1 MSILSDLNNK
11 SSSPDFTYSVIDELN
26 MSIIDELPE
35 IFIRATPS
43 IQNGPIPC
51 FMRGTKI
58 LTDEG
63 EKLIEDLKKGMFLIS
78 NKNEKIKLLDI
89 HCFTTYKNKDT
100 HPCLIKK
107 DYIINGIKCNSD
119 LYISQYHSLLIDNY
133 FVPVKNLIK
142 PKKIQDNSDHYS
154 YYHLITENFF
164 TDTVISNGIP
174 TETYGTNMIKNMNKE
189 FYKYLNKNIKKKGY
203 RTLLEKSEFIKLT
216 NNFSKIQEMKKRTI
230 FQNSTD

>member
-11 SSSPDFTYSVIDELN
+11 SSCLDFTYSVIDELN
-26 MSIIDELPE
+26 MSILDELPE
-35 IFIRATPS
+35 IFIRATP

-63 EKLIEDLKKGMFLIS
+63 EKLIENLKKGMFLIN

-133 FVPVKNLIK
+133 FVPVKNLVK
-142 PKKIQDNSDHYS
+142 PKKFQDNSDHYS

-174 TETYGTNMIKNMNKE
+174 SETYGTNMIKNMNKE

-216 NNFSKIQEMKKRTI
+216 NNFSRIQEMKKRTI